1 MIIWISIFSFTTL
14 KLLSILIANLDLMIM
29 VFIQEI
35 GSLEQ
40 KMEHMLLISMRNKV
54 KEHIRFPI

>member
-54 KEHIRFPI
+54 KEHIRFLI